1 MNRYDS
7 TGIESRPRQ
16 VPSGSLLQTLA
27 RVKKNLDFYAFDEP
41 YVAQAEEICL
51 IIAEV
56 FILPPTSEIQ
66 INGNKLTAEAVRVV
80 LEMLTHDDII
90 TVMDNFEAAS
100 YKIRHKKTY
109 LRTALYNEVF
119 ERSSRIINGIR
130 TDIPEYTTTR
140 REQVM
145 IRSARNGK
153 IHT

>member
-16 VPSGSLLQTLA
+16 VPSGSLLQVLA
-27 RVKKNLDFYAFDEP
+27 KVENNLQFDAFDDVYIE
-41 YVAQAEEICL
+41 QAKEICL

-66 INGNKLTAEAVRVV
+66 INGNKLTAESVQVV
-80 LEMLTHDDII
+80 FDMLTHEDII
-90 TVMDNFEAAS
+90 SVMDNFEAAS

-119 ERSSRIINGIR
+119 ERSSRTINGIR
-130 TDIPEYTTTR
+130 TDIPEYSITR
-140 REQVM
+140 KEQVM
-145 IRSARNGK
+145 MRSARNGK